1 MESLKLC
8 DGAARWP
15 RSECRTDVKSSAQ
28 QAFAWACHA
37 ALPQQIGKSMDAP
50 EMFAPSVV
58 VSSVARDMIDG
69 AHRLRATGAIT
80 SRVEG
85 KRPRWLRLAG
95 GLPLRPMMRRIA
107 CVLMIGSM
115 LYAETVAQTRSVNG
129 EEYLTTKWL
138 LEVAQ
143 DKDPKIRQRIELK
156 FRDVADGLNWANAYL
171 ESQQQPRIYCL
182 PGELALTGPQL
193 VDIVRRQVAKQPEDA
208 EFPIG
213 LVLRVALQSVF
224 PCPTR

>member
-8 DGAARWP
+8 DGTARLP
-15 RSECRTDVKSSAQ
+15 RSGCRTDVKSSAQ
-28 QAFAWACHA
+28 QASAWACHA

-58 VSSVARDMIDG
+58 VSSVARDDG
-69 AHRLRATGAIT
+69 AHRRRATGAIT

-85 KRPRWLRLAG
+85 NRPRWLRLAG
-95 GLPLRPMMRRIA
+95 GLPLLPMMRRIA
-107 CVLMIGSM
+107 CVLMVGSM
-115 LYAETVAQTRSVNG
+115 LYAEAVAQTKSVN
-129 EEYLTTKWL
+129 EEQYLTTKWF

-143 DKDPKIRQRIELK
+143 DKDPKIRQIIERK
-156 FRDVADGLNWANAYL
+156 VADIEDGLSWANVYL
-171 ESQQQPRIYCL
+171 VSRQQPQIYCL
-182 PGELALTGPQL
+182 PGQLALTGPQL

-208 EFPIG
+208 KYPIG
-213 LVLRVALQSVF
+213 LVLREALQSVF